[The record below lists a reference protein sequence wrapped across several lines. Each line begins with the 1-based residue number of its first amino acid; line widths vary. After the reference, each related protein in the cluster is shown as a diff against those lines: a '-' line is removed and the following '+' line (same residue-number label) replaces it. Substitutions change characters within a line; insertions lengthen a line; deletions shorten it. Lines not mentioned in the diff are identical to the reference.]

1 MTEENDTGRAQAAE
15 HLGFELTEG
24 EGFRRDRV
32 SVFWLLN
39 LLTQSYAEHQ
49 MAGFEADRP
58 NPNLA
63 AFLREV
69 TGLFQG
75 RYPDILQG
83 YGKDEGWSGER
94 FNGWLRSNLTDEL
107 TDEEKKCF
115 AFDDDDYLVALAV
128 SKMAVE
134 LHRLFVEQLQE
145 ETSAERARAIGS
157 RILALCAHW
166 SLILSGDETP
176 LPDFAQEDDNT
187 NNNDDNTQET
197 HR

>member
-32 SVFWLLN
+32 SVFLLLN

-75 RYPDILQG
+75 R
-83 YGKDEGWSGER
+83 
-94 FNGWLRSNLTDEL
+94 
-107 TDEEKKCF
+107 
-115 AFDDDDYLVALAV
+115 
-128 SKMAVE
+128 
-134 LHRLFVEQLQE
+134 
-145 ETSAERARAIGS
+145 
-157 RILALCAHW
+157 
-166 SLILSGDETP
+166 
-176 LPDFAQEDDNT
+176 
-187 NNNDDNTQET
+187 
-197 HR
+197 